1 MSGLAKGLA
10 AFVPVLAMG
19 IGTAGSAGLQM
30 APRALALN
38 VDESGGFVEIE
49 LVANSQVTQQVEYS
63 VELTGS
69 SNARHSGN
77 TSVAKDERHVLSR
90 MRTSVTDSWCAKV
103 EVTEASGAQYTLTA
117 GDC

>member
-1 MSGLAKGLA
+1 MSGLTKGLA
-10 AFVPVLAMG
+10 ALVPLFALG
-19 IGTAGSAGLQM
+19 IGSAGSAGTEM

-38 VDESGGFVEIE
+38 VDESGDFVEIE
-49 LVANSQVTQQVEYS
+49 LIANSHVTQQVEYS

-77 TSVAKDERHVLSR
+77 TSIAKDERHVLSR